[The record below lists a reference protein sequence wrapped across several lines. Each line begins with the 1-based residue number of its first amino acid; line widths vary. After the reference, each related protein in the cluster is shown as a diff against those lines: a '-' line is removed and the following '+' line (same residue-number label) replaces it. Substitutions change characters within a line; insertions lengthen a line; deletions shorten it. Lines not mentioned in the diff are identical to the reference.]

1 MGIRCLGNGVSPSG
15 KKGENRGGEMKKLK
29 LGFGFPLVVLA
40 VALSVQECWAGVVIH
55 QVMKGR
61 EGQASNVTLFF
72 SGMQLRTDDVD
83 NGLSTIMDFKGDR
96 MVMVDHRAKNY
107 IEIKFSQWE
116 KEVAEKIKK
125 DLPAIERKVRR
136 IVVRRAGETAT
147 LIGFRTEKV
156 DVFADGELIEENWV
170 TRDIDMSEV
179 EKVMERVS
187 KGFSK
192 EFRAEVVEGREIYEK
207 LKTYGFPILVKDYAV
222 THGLGG
228 MDVLEV
234 KKLEQKELKEEIF
247 LPPKGYE
254 RITVGPAKK

>member
-1 MGIRCLGNGVSPSG
+1 
-15 KKGENRGGEMKKLK
+15 
-29 LGFGFPLVVLA
+29 
-40 VALSVQECWAGVVIH
+40 
-55 QVMKGR
+55 
-61 EGQASNVTLFF
+61 
-72 SGMQLRTDDVD
+72 
-83 NGLSTIMDFKGDR
+83 
-96 MVMVDHRAKNY
+96 
-107 IEIKFSQWE
+107 
-116 KEVAEKIKK
+116 
-125 DLPAIERKVRR
+125 
-136 IVVRRAGETAT
+136 VRRAGETAT
-147 LIGFRTEKV
+147 LVGFRTEKV

-234 KKLEQKELKEEIF
+234 KKLEQKELKEEVF